1 MAALRRL
8 FALATLFACA
18 NAPWTTPRAGSSRL
32 RSAQTGRSWHW
43 PLVFA
48 ALALLGCPS
57 QQLITEVP
65 KVEDADDQQATCK
78 VARDPLNPLVV
89 EWPGTAKVDLE
100 SVSRRGLVA
109 VSYAGCT
116 MKILTSCEIE
126 GSYDLE
132 RTTPARD
139 RIEISNNSELYAKLP
154 LGAAA
159 LKAELSG
166 GTSLSLDYVAV
177 GQRVAA
183 KPPEGS
189 RGDCGDATHY
199 VRTITIGAFSLDARA
214 QGKVGASAEIGSAG
228 GGIGRKEDTRNLKSQ
243 GDIEV
248 CSKKPD
254 GGDCGAILQLG
265 LAPLN
270 KSKGQA
276 IASAGFGAGL
286 DPVAQLEAVDLAQID
301 SAETSNLANVD
312 VDLYELLD
320 TAVRAE
326 KNEAY
331 SAADRVRAWEA
342 LANYRDKKGKN
353 PLQSDAEE
361 RVEAWKI
368 RDAQEQRQKEAMN
381 RLRDRYLEDKQKL
394 QRLLALGDSVIKPE
408 QKVAYQA
415 EFDEVYGAR
424 RKELASMGLV
434 PRDGDDPVS
443 SSGGG
448 SAGNGADT
456 AGTGPT
462 QQGLAGFGFFQ
473 IDVDLAVEATGV
485 SADDTSKRTIRE
497 QGGTLAARIGD
508 DGEELKSLSFGPV
521 MIGAMISTP
530 ELLPRALCKTGD
542 CFEGGFGLYGAFK
555 GFLGGDVTTLAGS
568 GGGRFDYRFSEGFS
582 LHLGGGGGFA
592 SLITGEYQTTIVN
605 TDQNTA
611 TLDPDGAGPE
621 GPGIADC
628 NSPRSCGFN
637 LSGPLGEVLAGL
649 SFGDRSWSF
658 GLRTSLL
665 FLFPANTT
673 GGFILSSDPASNPNS
688 DLGSSMLTLFNFG
701 GHLGIVL

>member
-57 QQLITEVP
+57 QQLITDVP

-126 GSYDLE
+126 GAYDLE

-177 GQRVAA
+177 GQRVASTTP
-183 KPPEGS
+183 KTS
-189 RGDCGDATHY
+189 SGDCGDATHY
-199 VRTITIGAFSLDARA
+199 VRTITVGAFSLDARA

-286 DPVAQLEAVDLAQID
+286 DPVAQLETVDLAQID
-301 SAETSNLANVD
+301 AAETSNLANVD
-312 VDLYELLD
+312 VDLYDLLN

-331 SAADRVRAWEA
+331 SASDRVRAWEA
-342 LANYRDKKGKN
+342 LASYKDKKGKN
-353 PLQSDAEE
+353 PLQEQADE
-361 RVEAWKI
+361 RVEAWRI

-394 QRLLALGDSVIKPE
+394 GRLLAMEDTVIKPE
-408 QKVAYQA
+408 QKTAYQA

-434 PRDGDDPVS
+434 PKNGDDPVS

-448 SAGNGADT
+448 GGGADT
-456 AGTGPT
+456 AGTTTASGS
-462 QQGLAGFGFFQ
+462 GIAGFGFFQ
-473 IDVDLAVEATGV
+473 IDLDLAYGVGPSDLTIRDANTGV
-485 SADDTSKRTIRE
+485 LAVRYDDASVQVPAITP
-497 QGGTLAARIGD
+497 
-508 DGEELKSLSFGPV
+508 GPLMLGV
-521 MIGAMISTP
+521 MVSTP
-530 ELLPRALCKTGD
+530 ELLPRGLCDGTD
-542 CFEGGFGLYGAFK
+542 CFEGGLGLYGSFK
-555 GFLGGDVTTLAGS
+555 GFLGGDTTTLAGS
-568 GGGRFDYRFSEGFS
+568 GGARFDYRFTEGVS
-582 LHLGGGGGFA
+582 MHVGGGGGFA
-592 SLITGEYQTTIVN
+592 NLLTGNYQQLN
-605 TDQNTA
+605 Q
-611 TLDPDGAGPE
+611 LPE
-621 GPGIADC
+621 GATELT
-628 NSPRSCGFN
+628 CGDNCAFN
-637 LSGPLGEVLAGL
+637 LSGPLAEILAGI
-649 SFGDRSWSF
+649 SFGDRVWSF
-658 GLRTSLL
+658 GLRTGAL
-665 FLFPANTT
+665 FIFPE
-673 GGFILSSDPASNPNS
+673 GDGFILSSAPAGTANS
-688 DLGSSMLTLFNFG
+688 RESTNFMLINLG

>member
-32 RSAQTGRSWHW
+32 RSAQTGRSWHRGWHW

-57 QQLITEVP
+57 QQLITDVP

-126 GSYDLE
+126 GAYDLE

-177 GQRVAA
+177 GQRVASTTP
-183 KPPEGS
+183 KTS
-189 RGDCGDATHY
+189 SGDCGDATHY
-199 VRTITIGAFSLDARA
+199 VRTITVGAFSLDARA

-286 DPVAQLEAVDLAQID
+286 DPVAQLETVDLARID
-301 SAETSNLANVD
+301 AAETSNLANVD
-312 VDLYELLD
+312 VDLYDLLN

-331 SAADRVRAWEA
+331 SASDRVRAWEA
-342 LANYRDKKGKN
+342 LASYKDKKGKN
-353 PLQSDAEE
+353 PLQEQADE

-381 RLRDRYLEDKQKL
+381 RLRDRYLEDKAKL
-394 QRLLALGDSVIKPE
+394 SRLVAMEDTVIKPE
-408 QKVAYQA
+408 QKAAYQA

-434 PRDGDDPVS
+434 PKNGDDPVS
-443 SSGGG
+443 ASTGAGGAGVDSAAAPTSGGSG
-448 SAGNGADT
+448 I
-456 AGTGPT
+456 
-462 QQGLAGFGFFQ
+462 AGFGFFQ
-473 IDVDLAVEATGV
+473 IDLDLAYGV
-485 SADDTSKRTIRE
+485 GPSDLTIRDANT
-497 QGGTLAARIGD
+497 GALAVRFD
-508 DGEELKSLSFGPV
+508 DAGASVPALTPGPLMLGV
-521 MIGAMISTP
+521 MLSTP
-530 ELLPRALCKTGD
+530 ELLPRGLCEGTD
-542 CFEGGFGLYGAFK
+542 CFEGGLGLYGSFK
-555 GFLGGDVTTLAGS
+555 GFVGGDTTTLAGS
-568 GGGRFDYRFSEGFS
+568 GGARFDYRFTEGVS
-582 LHLGGGGGFA
+582 MHIGGGGGFA
-592 SLITGEYQTTIVN
+592 NLLTGNYQQIN
-605 TDQNTA
+605 Q
-611 TLDPDGAGPE
+611 LPE
-621 GPGIADC
+621 GATELT
-628 NSPRSCGFN
+628 CGDNCAFN
-637 LSGPLGEVLAGL
+637 LSGPLAEILAGI
-649 SFGDRSWSF
+649 SFGDRVWSF
-658 GLRTSLL
+658 GLRTGAL
-665 FLFPANTT
+665 FIFPA
-673 GGFILSSDPASNPNS
+673 GEGFLLSSAPAGTANS
-688 DLGSSMLTLFNFG
+688 TESTNFMLINLG